1 MRRFFVPA
9 VLLAVLLLPAP
20 AAAWGFEAHKYI
32 LSEAIRLLPVEI
44 RPYFEKNRDAFVE
57 RSIDPDLWRNAGFEQ
72 ESPNHFVDM
81 DAYGPHPFK
90 DLPHDYDAAVKKYG
104 LEFVRKNG
112 TLPWRTEE
120 MYRKLVEAFT
130 QKAPYSRD
138 NIKYFA
144 AWIGHYAG
152 DAQVPFHASLN
163 HDGQLTGQ
171 HGLHARFES
180 ELFERHRDKL
190 RVSPGSLV
198 PVTSPRE
205 LIFESLTSSFT
216 FVQTILDADKRAI
229 AGRDVYD
236 DQYFA
241 MFFSRAQPVLEARL
255 AESIRATASL
265 ITAAWIDAG
274 KPPLPLESPRIPRK
288 VRRQ

>member
-1 MRRFFVPA
+1 MPRVFVPA

-32 LSEAIRLLPVEI
+32 LSEAIRLLPDEI

-104 LEFVRKNG
+104 QEFVRKNG

-130 QKAPYSRD
+130 QKAGYSRD

-144 AWIGHYAG
+144 AWVGHYAG

-171 HGLHARFES
+171 HGLHSRFET

-190 RVSPGSLV
+190 HVSPGPLV
-198 PVTSPRE
+198 TVTSPRE
-205 LIFESLTSSFT
+205 LMFESLASSFT

-241 MFFSRAQPVLEARL
+241 TFFSRAQPVLEKRL
-255 AESIRATASL
+255 AESIKATASL